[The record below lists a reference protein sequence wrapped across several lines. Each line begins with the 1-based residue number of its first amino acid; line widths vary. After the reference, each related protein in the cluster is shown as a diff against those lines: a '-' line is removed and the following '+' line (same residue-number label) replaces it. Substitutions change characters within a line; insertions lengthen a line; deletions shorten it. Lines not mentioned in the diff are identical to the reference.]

1 MSGEDSRFHRVTIG
15 GSVAGQVV
23 VGENNVVINAQGSQ
37 VFVRDGPPPEVR
49 RRTRPVGVPIPRAR
63 GDMIGRLAELR
74 FVAESLDQGVPVEIS
89 GPPGVGKTTVLRRF
103 AADRARGG
111 HPVVYLSAAGLA
123 VEDLIQSLF
132 QACYDAVD
140 YRPDPAVLRRLMG
153 SIRALVVIDDFGG
166 SAADLDSVLDIVPAG
181 DLVVATMARVLW
193 GQGRSLELQGL
204 PEPQAMALLAG
215 VAGRGLGHS
224 DAARRLC
231 RAARGH
237 PLALVRAAAWV
248 AQSGT
253 GELFTDPGLLQR
265 AMIAGLAGHVRDA
278 LGVLCALAGMP
289 VKPAL
294 LGILLRRPDA
304 AAALA
309 ALERVHLA
317 EPTAAG
323 YRLTGNPTALT
334 ADWQGALPDP
344 ADFVAPLR
352 DWAVRTATAPEIL
365 ELDVVVVRVLRAG
378 MVRGRH
384 DSVRELARAVSP
396 VLGRALRW
404 GCWKEVLAVGLQAAT
419 QVGHAADLA
428 YFTRESHVR
437 EQALGMAVGMT
448 VGVGAGATVVAAQQ
462 AGSHTV
468 QSALRSVAFGH
479 PVATGTVVAALAA
492 AVTVTGVRLTSGDA
506 PPAAGQAPITTV
518 LSTATTGLLPVTRT
532 PEQTSG
538 PAQAPP
544 PPRAP
549 ATPRTDPGPGATDC
563 APQTYLVTF
572 EAVVGGEPV
581 TRPGE
586 FPWLSCDNEAA
597 AALSGDPAFE
607 AAPNPCPPVGVSGCV
622 YDFTFSPTEPGDYAA
637 KLVIPSDS
645 GGSAITFELRGSA
658 VLPPTGTT
666 SPTGSPSTTTTPPS
680 TTTTTTTTTPPSPTV
695 SLPASS
701 STLEPPLIPIPTT

>member
-1 MSGEDSRFHRVTIG
+1 MNGEDNRFHRVTVG

-63 GDMIGRLAELR
+63 GDMIGRLPELR
-74 FVAESLDQGVPVEIS
+74 FVAESLDRGVPVEIS
-89 GPPGVGKTTVLRRF
+89 GPPGVGKTTLLRRF

-111 HPVVYLSAAGLA
+111 HSVVYLSAAGLA

-140 YRPDPAVLRRLMG
+140 YRPDQTVLRRLMG
-153 SIRALVVIDDFGG
+153 SIRALIVIDDFDG

-181 DLVVATMARVLW
+181 DLIVATTTRTLW

-215 VAGRGLGHS
+215 VLGRGLGYS
-224 DAARRLC
+224 DAARRLS

-248 AQSGT
+248 AHSGA
-253 GELFTDPGLLQR
+253 GELFADPGLLQR

-278 LGVLCALAGMP
+278 LGVLCALAGVP

-294 LGILLRRPDA
+294 LGILLRRPDTTA
-304 AAALA
+304 DLA
-309 ALERVHLA
+309 ALERIHLA

-334 ADWQGALPDP
+334 ADWQGPLPDP

-352 DWAVRTATAPEIL
+352 DWAVRTATAAEIL
-365 ELDVVVVRVLRAG
+365 ELDAVVVRVLRAG

-437 EQALGMAVGMT
+437 EQALGMAVGVT

-462 AGSHTV
+462 AGSQAV
-468 QSALRSVAFGH
+468 QSALRSVALGH

-492 AVTVTGVRLTSGDA
+492 AATVTGVRLTSGEA
-506 PPAAGQAPITTV
+506 PPAVGQAPITTV
-518 LSTATTGLLPVTRT
+518 LSTATTGLLPVTTT

-544 PPRAP
+544 PPR
-549 ATPRTDPGPGATDC
+549 TQRTDPGPGATDC

-572 EAVVGGEPV
+572 EAVAGGEPV
-581 TRPGE
+581 TQAAG

-597 AALSGDPAFE
+597 AALSGDPVFRAT
-607 AAPNPCPPVGVSGCV
+607 PNPCPPVGVSGCM

-637 KLVIPSDS
+637 ELIIPSDS

-666 SPTGSPSTTTTPPS
+666 PPTGSSSSTTTPPS

-695 SLPASS
+695 TLPPSS
-701 STLEPPLIPIPTT
+701 STVEPPSIPFPTN